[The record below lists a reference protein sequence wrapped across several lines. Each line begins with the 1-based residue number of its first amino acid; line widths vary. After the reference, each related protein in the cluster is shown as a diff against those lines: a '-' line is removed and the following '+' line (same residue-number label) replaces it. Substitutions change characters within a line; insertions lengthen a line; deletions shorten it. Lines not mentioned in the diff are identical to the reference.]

1 MMRVKHFC
9 KYNKSYTFPPD
20 TQFSNK
26 NIVCSAGPETQ
37 CHGSLISVNENDLSE
52 ILQAMTKMAFKRLI

>member
-9 KYNKSYTFPPD
+9 KYKKAYTFPGD

-37 CHGSLISVNENDLSE
+37 CHSSLIYINEKDLLE
-52 ILQAMTKMAFKRLI
+52 ILQVVTKMAFKRLT